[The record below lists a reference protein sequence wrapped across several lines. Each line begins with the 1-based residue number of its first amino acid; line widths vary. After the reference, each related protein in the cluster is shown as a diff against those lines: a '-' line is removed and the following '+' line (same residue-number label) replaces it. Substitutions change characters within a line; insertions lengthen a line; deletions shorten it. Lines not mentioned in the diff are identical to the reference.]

1 MVAGSGVRTSPPLT
15 VDLSSFAFS
24 SIGFHLAWFEVVL
37 LGAQLFR
44 TVLSF
49 WTSTP
54 FYHPIAARS
63 FLDIIL
69 VLKSTLP
76 EIRIFTP
83 ASFYLPFAW
92 YTFIFPLTANVTKSE
107 VWLLTAQKP
116 MKRQGWWR
124 GNFCSIWTQATPVQR
139 PTSSHPTTHTHISL
153 TIGGQELL

>member
-107 VWLLTAQKP
+107 VWLLTASPESISAVLLPQ
-116 MKRQGWWR
+116 RQEPFDIPQ
-124 GNFCSIWTQATPVQR
+124 N
-139 PTSSHPTTHTHISL
+139 SL
-153 TIGGQELL
+153 LSQSLYLFGTLPSASA